1 MGHIPQ
7 TGLISYCM
15 SKAGLEML
23 TKASAVDLAPLGVRV
38 NAVAPGVTD
47 TNMFRYSGL
56 SESEY
61 LFFKKRAGQNNPMQR
76 ISTPEEVCKS
86 VIFLT
91 SEKYLIIN

>member
-1 MGHIPQ
+1 
-7 TGLISYCM
+7 M

-47 TNMFRYSGL
+47 KNMFRYSGL

-61 LFFKKRAGQNNPMQR
+61 LFFKKRAG
-76 ISTPEEVCKS
+76 
-86 VIFLT
+86 
-91 SEKYLIIN
+91 